1 MDFIDSKMN
10 TKGHIELVDKM
21 IPPLSNHMFFM
32 LHSEK
37 NRFE

>member
-1 MDFIDSKMN
+1 MN

-21 IPPLSNHMFFM
+21 ILPLSNHVYFM